1 MIRFAKACVPAGAT
15 LVLLAGC
22 SEPVLAPVE
31 GTVPSSETVSS
42 FESEEELDQFARAM
56 LDLLERN
63 ERAQEQVQNLE
74 APVMYDMA
82 APEPP
87 AEDTSNE
94 SITNTQEAG
103 VDEGGIV
110 KNVGDYLV
118 VLRRGRLF
126 TVRVGDDA
134 LAPVDAIDAF
144 PPGAEGYGAWYDEML
159 VHGSEVIVVGYSYAA
174 GGTELNRFRVGRDGS
189 LTYRDTHY
197 LKSGDYYS
205 SSNYASRLIGDQL
218 VFYAPLYM
226 NWEGWRESLPTLRTR
241 QQDGSLDEGVALS
254 TAQDIHISNTYRDAG
269 AAPAMLHTVTR
280 CDLAAAEMT
289 CEADAVLGEWSR
301 TFYVSRDAV
310 YVWTGQYRPYW
321 RREDSLTLPGQLFRL
336 PLDGSA
342 PGAVVVSGGPID
354 QFSFSEDQ
362 QDEVLR
368 VVLRGESQGDAMWA
382 SEFTS
387 GDVGLLT
394 VPLEAFTVGDGQL
407 QAGALRRLP
416 DVDGWSLQNRFVGR
430 YLLYAA
436 NHWGGS
442 GSNQLHVVPLGGADV
457 TTLDMPHSVSR
468 LDVLGRDAVAIGIN
482 ANDAL
487 GFSAVS
493 LAGTPS
499 IESTFLLPA
508 SGEGESRSQAF
519 FYRPDAGSDGDSGTL
534 GLPVRRRL
542 RDGAPAFLG
551 GGSAIAFLRRDN
563 RELSLAGE
571 LEADGGQGRDDNCV
585 ASCVDW
591 YGNARPI
598 FMGGRIFALMG
609 YELVEGRM
617 NGGQIA
623 ERRRVDFST
632 AIDR

>member
-1 MIRFAKACVPAGAT
+1 MVRFAKACVLTGSA
-15 LVLLAGC
+15 LVLLAAC
-22 SEPVLAPVE
+22 AEPTLGPVE

-42 FESEEELDQFARAM
+42 FESEEELDQFAQAM
-56 LDLLERN
+56 LDLQERN
-63 ERAQEQVQNLE
+63 ESVVVQSLE
-74 APVMYDMA
+74 APVMYNMA
-82 APEPP
+82 EPEV
-87 AEDTSNE
+87 AEEDTSND

-126 TVRVGDDA
+126 TVRVGGDA

-144 PPGAEGYGAWYDEML
+144 PPGAAGRGAWYDEML
-159 VHGSEVIVVGYSYAA
+159 VRGSEVIVIGYSYSA
-174 GGTELNRFRVGRDGS
+174 GGTELNRFHVGGDGS

-218 VFYAPLYM
+218 VFYAPLFM

-241 QQDGSLDEGVALS
+241 QEDGSLDEGVVLS
-254 TAQDIHISNTYRDAG
+254 APEDIHISNVYRDAG

-280 CDLAAAEMT
+280 CDLAAEEMT
-289 CEADAVLGEWSR
+289 CEADSVLGDWSR

-310 YVWTGQYRPYW
+310 YVWTGQFRPYW
-321 RREDSLTLPGQLFRL
+321 RRDEGLTLPGQLFRL

-342 PGAVVVSGGPID
+342 PGAVAVTGGPID
-354 QFSFSEDQ
+354 QFSFREDA

-394 VPLEAFTVGDGQL
+394 VPLDSFTIGDGNL
-407 QAGALRRLP
+407 QAGALRELP

-430 YLLYAA
+430 HLLYSA
-436 NHWGGS
+436 NHWNREGTR
-442 GSNQLHVVPLGGADV
+442 NELHVVPLDGGEV
-457 TTLDMPHSVSR
+457 TTLAMPHSVSR
-468 LDVLGRDAVAIGIN
+468 LDVLGRDAVAVGAN
-482 ANDAL
+482 ANGAL

-493 LAGTPS
+493 LAGVPA

-534 GLPVRRRL
+534 GLPVRRSPRT
-542 RDGAPAFLG
+542 GAHAFLG
-551 GGSAIAFLRRDN
+551 RGSAIAFLRRDS
-563 RELSLAGE
+563 RQLSLAGE
-571 LEADGGQGRDDNCV
+571 LEADGAQGRDDNCL

-598 FMGGRIFALMG
+598 FMRGRVFALMG

-617 NGGQIA
+617 TRGQIA